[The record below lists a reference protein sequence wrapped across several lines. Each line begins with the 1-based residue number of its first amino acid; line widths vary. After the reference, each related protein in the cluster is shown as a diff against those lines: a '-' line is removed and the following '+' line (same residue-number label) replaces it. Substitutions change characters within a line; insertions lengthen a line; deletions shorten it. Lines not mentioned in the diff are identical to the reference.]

1 MDNKAYLDQ
10 IAVKDTKKTQSSPL
24 LSPALLKLIIG
35 ALFLIVVLIA
45 MISIFSGQ
53 NKNNNSSYAELYQR
67 YEKLLAE
74 DSPMITQ
81 KENLH
86 SSALRA
92 NTANFLSLARS
103 FKTTYTNATTSTG
116 LDIYTLAPEKY
127 STIEQEFSDFGTN
140 LNNAYMNG
148 YLDQSYASECA
159 YQVAI
164 LIQLEEDIYNTANN
178 DALREILK
186 SNIENL
192 RTFQAIYEKYDTE

>member
-10 IAVKDTKKTQSSPL
+10 IAVKETKKSQSPL

-45 MISIFSGQ
+45 MISIFSSQ
-53 NKNNNSSYAELYQR
+53 NKNTNTSYAELNQR
-67 YEKLLAE
+67 YAKLLAE
-74 DSPMITQ
+74 DSPMLMQ

-92 NTANFLSLARS
+92 NTASFISLSRS
-103 FKTTYTNATTSTG
+103 FSTTYANAASSAG

-127 STIEQEFSDFGTN
+127 STIEQEFTNFNTN
-140 LNNAYMNG
+140 LNTAYMNG

-159 YQVAI
+159 YQVAM
-164 LIQLEEDIYNTANN
+164 LIQLEEDIYNTTNN
-178 DALREILK
+178 DALREIL
-186 SNIENL
+186 STNLDNL
-192 RTFQAIYEKYDTE
+192 RTFQAVYEKYGTE

>member
-10 IAVKDTKKTQSSPL
+10 IAVKETKKSQSPL

-53 NKNNNSSYAELYQR
+53 NKNTNTSYAELNQR
-67 YEKLLAE
+67 YTKLLAE
-74 DSPMITQ
+74 DSPMLLQ

-92 NTANFLSLARS
+92 NTASFISLSRS
-103 FKTTYTNATTSTG
+103 FSTTYANAASSAG
-116 LDIYTLAPEKY
+116 LDIYTLTPEKY
-127 STIEQEFSDFGTN
+127 STIEQEFTNFNTN
-140 LNNAYMNG
+140 LNTAYMNG

-159 YQVAI
+159 YQVAM
-164 LIQLEEDIYNTANN
+164 LIQLEQDIYDTTNN
-178 DALREILK
+178 DALREIL
-186 SNIENL
+186 STNLDNL
-192 RTFQAIYEKYDTE
+192 RTFQAVYEKYGTE